1 MKRPDVNDYRTELY
15 TVMIETYADQL
26 ENELAEW
33 KAHMFD
39 DDLTFSD
46 GHGNEILLDD
56 VCEDDE
62 DNSPESEGG
71 LTLPDRCNSFNQ
83 ILDGLMGQEDPEDE
97 DPGIVYEKD
106 FSPEEMMFY
115 MLDLIGEMV
124 ADLKEMVS
132 DEDC

>member
-1 MKRPDVNDYRTELY
+1 MKRPDINDYKTDVIY
-15 TVMIETYADQL
+15 TIMLEKYADQL
-26 ENELAEW
+26 ENELSEW
-33 KAHMFD
+33 KEHVFD

-56 VCEDDE
+56 MC
-62 DNSPESEGG
+62 
-71 LTLPDRCNSFNQ
+71 
-83 ILDGLMGQEDPEDE
+83 EDE
-97 DPGIVYEKD
+97 DPGIVYEED
-106 FSPEEMMFY
+106 FSPDEMMFY